1 MRLFAAAALAAIALL
16 SSASADQILGPGRI
30 DTQSRVLLPGGPT
43 LGTFSGGRYIAKPDA
58 IEIQGTGSKG
68 NLSGTSAI
76 PDAAAP
82 ANSLARLFADR
93 ATLDSPEFR
102 NKIMAPALTPSSGA
116 DATSAV
122 NRLSLQSFVDC
133 PSTSQEVTKTSFCAN
148 YLSPNGKTFM
158 YNFGLTSDATSPVGD
173 KVALY
178 AAFRGMAGGAGGWAA
193 NFLTE
198 QKKGSN
204 GSHGVEIDIN
214 NFDCDVG
221 GPVSASKCEHE
232 KSSIGLLITGLSR
245 DAQGVGGAARAA
257 IVITTPQES
266 LWHHGLSF
274 EGPAIIDSELF
285 TNSSSDRVL
294 DIRGTHLFGMDL
306 GSATF
311 TGSAISLGYG
321 KANHHIAWRGG
332 AGVVFNIA
340 TDTNLRALVFSSGS
354 GGNTLFKT
362 DGSWTMPRSLTVGQ
376 NLTVTGVAIAQ
387 AGMSVGGGNLN
398 VVGAANNI
406 GLGGAGAGSS
416 PSINAFGSDA
426 NVSLNLQS
434 AGTGLVNVV
443 GNGFAINGTSVV
455 DGGRRAT
462 FTNITSSGGV
472 RAANLPTSGTAKGTV
487 CVTAAG
493 DLYVK
498 TTSGA
503 CL

>member
-1 MRLFAAAALAAIALL
+1 MKRSLLILASLLGLLSGALAQTRPLPPGEIRANGDITFGNTLKLGKRAGNKTILTPDTVAAPEITP
-16 SSASADQILGPGRI
+16 SPSAD
-30 DTQSRVLLPGGPT
+30 
-43 LGTFSGGRYIAKPDA
+43 AM
-58 IEIQGTGSKG
+58 
-68 NLSGTSAI
+68 SA
-76 PDAAAP
+76 P
-82 ANSLARLFADR
+82 
-93 ATLDSPEFR
+93 
-102 NKIMAPALTPSSGA
+102 
-116 DATSAV
+116 

-257 IVITTPQES
+257 IVITTPQEN

-285 TNSSSDRVL
+285 TNSSSDRVF
-294 DIRGTHLFGMDL
+294 DIRGTHLFGMDV
-306 GSATF
+306 GGGTF
-311 TGSAISLGYG
+311 TASAISLLYG
-321 KANHHIAWRGG
+321 GANHHIAWRGG
-332 AGVVFNIA
+332 AGLVFNIG
-340 TDTNLRALVFSSGS
+340 TDSNQGALIFSSTS

-362 DGSWTMPRSLTVGQ
+362 DGSWTMPKSLTVTQGFTAKGLVEAQ
-376 NLTVTGVAIAQ
+376 GGVN
-387 AGMSVGGGNLN
+387 VRGGTLN
-398 VVGAANNI
+398 IIGANNNI
-406 GLGGAGAGSS
+406 GFLGSATGSS
-416 PSINAFGSDA
+416 PTITAFGADA
-426 NVSLNLQS
+426 NLSLNLQS
-434 AGTGLVNVV
+434 AGSGLVNVN
-443 GNGFAINGTSVV
+443 GNGLGINGTSVV
-455 DGGRRAT
+455 DGGRSAS
-462 FTNITSSGGV
+462 FANVTSAGGV
-472 RAANLPTSGTAKGTV
+472 KAANLPTTGTAKGTV
-487 CVTAAG
+487 CVNAAG
-493 DLYVK
+493 DFYVK